1 MYRCP
6 ACRCSA
12 TTTRRNRWPSC
23 RGRARCSAM
32 RRASRSCSM
41 TPRSPSTRKC
51 SCGSSRTTR
60 SRRIPLFIETR
71 DLRRLA
77 TVEIFYSVV
86 RFFTAGGVFMLP
98 ILAVGAVG
106 VAIALERYITITRM
120 RVKNRALWAQVEPAI
135 TSGDFDKAR
144 EITGKDETALARL
157 LGTGLEVQGAVRR
170 RDDVKEAMQE
180 SMMEILPQLEKRT
193 HYLATFANLAT
204 LLGLLGTVSG
214 LIHAFSAVSTAN
226 PAEKANLLSASI
238 SEAMNCTAFG
248 LKVAVSFLF
257 IYAFLQTKSSQL
269 IDGLETAAIKFLNAL
284 PRRATAK
291 VLAARI
297 EPARAAYGA

>member
-1 MYRCP
+1 
-6 ACRCSA
+6 
-12 TTTRRNRWPSC
+12 
-23 RGRARCSAM
+23 
-32 RRASRSCSM
+32 
-41 TPRSPSTRKC
+41 
-51 SCGSSRTTR
+51 
-60 SRRIPLFIETR
+60 
-71 DLRRLA
+71 LA

-86 RFFTAGGVFMLP
+86 RFFTAGGLFMLP

-106 VAIALERYITITRM
+106 TAIALERYITITRM

-135 TSGDFDKAR
+135 NAGEFDKAR
-144 EITGKDETALARL
+144 EITAKGETALSRL
-157 LGTGLEVQGAVRR
+157 LGTGLEVQGTVRR
-170 RDDVKEAMQE
+170 REDVKEAMQE

-248 LKVAVSFLF
+248 LMVAVPMLF
-257 IYAFLQTKSSQL
+257 VHAFLQTKSSQL

-284 PRRATAK
+284 TKRATAK
-291 VLAARI
+291 VQAVRS
-297 EPARAAYGA
+297 EPARAA